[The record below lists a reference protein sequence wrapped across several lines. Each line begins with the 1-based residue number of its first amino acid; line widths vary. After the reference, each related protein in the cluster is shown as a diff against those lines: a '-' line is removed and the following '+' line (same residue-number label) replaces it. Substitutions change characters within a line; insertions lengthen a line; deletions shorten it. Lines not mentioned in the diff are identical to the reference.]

1 MAFTC
6 LQVTLTAVE
15 HLIAQGVMKP
25 VDAEAAA
32 RLLSGA
38 ALNAA
43 LWVAASDEPTAVL
56 PRAVDTFRVL
66 ATGLLA
72 DHG

>member
-1 MAFTC
+1 MASGQ
-6 LQVTLTAVE
+6 L
-15 HLIAQGVMKP
+15 KP

-43 LWVAASDEPTAVL
+43 LWVAASEDAQATL
-56 PRAVDTFRVL
+56 PKAIETFKALASGLRAQP
-66 ATGLLA
+66 
-72 DHG
+72 